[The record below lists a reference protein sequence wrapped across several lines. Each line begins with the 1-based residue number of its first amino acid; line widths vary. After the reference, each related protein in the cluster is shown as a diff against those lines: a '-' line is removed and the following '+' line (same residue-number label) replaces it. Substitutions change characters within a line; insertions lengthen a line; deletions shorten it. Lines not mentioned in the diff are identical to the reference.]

1 MSRALLLHCTVL
13 CAVLTHPAVSPPP
26 EAATC
31 EPPGEEAQ
39 LDQVCG
45 PAEDELLSDVPL
57 RGLHV
62 LRAVPSP
69 RIPHCGVAAC
79 PMFEVEVH
87 VDGMA
92 GVAALKQRLTVLCD
106 STLENVTAQLKVAVM
121 AARAEPDAPH
131 QLPRDTVARYEADS
145 RDGLDRWAM
154 YSPRGEPVQF
164 AEQLLRCPRTLA
176 FEGGLFVWPG
186 VRVGYSRTVG
196 FNPQFGAITLV
207 TRSLQPLIFLVDPLL
222 SDHECK
228 HVVSIAEPEL
238 VASDI
243 SQFDDDLEK
252 PATTWRRS
260 KQARLAND
268 RDPIVTQINDRA
280 AAVLNLPKSHLEP
293 LEALLYGISDKLDA
307 HWDYFDRRRYA
318 KQPHML
324 ALTGADGSR
333 NRIATLLWY
342 MNSVSRGGETFFP
355 RAGGLTEP
363 ADVTCDGSA
372 GQQGMKVVPTPGK
385 AVLFYSLRPD
395 GAIDPFSL
403 HGSCPVEDGFKWA
416 VNQRVWNEPY
426 HRST

>member
-1 MSRALLLHCTVL
+1 MPRALLLHCTAL
-13 CAVLTHPAVSPPP
+13 CAVLTHSAVPPPP
-26 EAATC
+26 EGTCAA
-31 EPPGEEAQ
+31 GGEAQ
-39 LDQVCG
+39 DQVCG

-62 LRAVPSP
+62 LRAVPSS

-79 PMFEVEVH
+79 PMFEVEVYI
-87 VDGMA
+87 DGMG

-106 STLENVTAQLKVAVM
+106 STLENVTAQLKMAVM

-131 QLPRDTVARYEADS
+131 QLPRDTVARYETEA
-145 RDGLDRWAM
+145 RGGLDRWAM
-154 YSPRGEPVQF
+154 YSPRGDPVRF
-164 AEQLLRCPRTLA
+164 AEQLLRCPRMLA

-196 FNPQFGAITLV
+196 FDPQFGAITLV

-222 SDHECK
+222 SDDECR
-228 HVVSIAEPEL
+228 HIISIAEPEL

-268 RDPIVTQINDRA
+268 RDSIVTRINNRA
-280 AAVLNLPKSHLEP
+280 ADVLNLPKSHLEP

-342 MNSVSRGGETFFP
+342 MNSVFRGGETFFP

-363 ADVTCDGSA
+363 FDVACDGSA
-372 GQQGMKVVPTPGK
+372 GQQGMKIVPTPGK